1 MYYNTPDPNDL
12 RYPEPTQNVDPA
24 TDSASNFS
32 AAIAAYADVE
42 EAAED
47 EELLE
52 WHAVAG
58 DDFDD
63 IPF

>member
-1 MYYNTPDPNDL
+1 MTYYNTPDFNDL
-12 RYPEPTQNVDPA
+12 RQPEPTPTVD
-24 TDSASNFS
+24 TDTAANFS
-32 AAIAAYADVE
+32 AAIAQYADVP
-42 EAAED
+42 EATED